1 MTASSPSPEPILAP
15 LLLGLTVVT
24 GLVDAVSYLAL
35 GHVFTANMT
44 GNVVFLGF
52 AAAGGKGLSAPR
64 SGTAVVAFLLGA
76 VIGGGKG
83 AGPGAGPRQRRTR
96 GAFWGE
102 GGPVFAAVGRAPRPP
117 PGSGLRHRPGPP
129 PGT

>member
-1 MTASSPSPEPILAP
+1 MTASSPSPEPVLVP

-52 AAAGGKGLSAPR
+52 AAAGGNGRAAPR
-64 SGTAVVAFLLGA
+64 SGTS
-76 VIGGGKG
+76 G
-83 AGPGAGPRQRRTR
+83 AGLLP
-96 GAFWGE
+96 
-102 GGPVFAAVGRAPRPP
+102 RAPAGRGMGRRPSGLPP
-117 PGSGLRHRPGPP
+117 PGSARALR
-129 PGT
+129 

>member
-35 GHVFTANMT
+35 GPEFTANMT

-52 AAAGGKGLSAPR
+52 AAAGGNGLSAPR
-64 SGTAVVAFLLGA
+64 SGTAVVAFLIGA
-76 VIGGGKG
+76 VI
-83 AGPGAGPRQRRTR
+83 AGRMVRCSSGGPRHRGTR
-96 GAFWGE
+96 
-102 GGPVFAAVGRAPRPP
+102 VAVGARAGQMIR
-117 PGSGLRHRPGPP
+117 S
-129 PGT
+129 

>member
-1 MTASSPSPEPILAP
+1 MTASSPSPEPVLVP

-83 AGPGAGPRQRRTR
+83 GGPGGGPPRPPAR
-96 GAFWGE
+96 GAVVGP
-102 GGPVFAAVGRAPRPP
+102 GGPVFGCAGARPPAPPRP
-117 PGSGLRHRPGPP
+117 S
-129 PGT
+129 

>member
-1 MTASSPSPEPILAP
+1 MTASSPSPEPVLVP

-52 AAAGGKGLSAPR
+52 AAAGGRGLSAPR
-64 SGTAVVAFLLGA
+64 SGTAVVAVLIGA
-76 VIGGGKG
+76 VIGGRGG
-83 AGPGAGPRQRRTR
+83 AGV
-96 GAFWGE
+96 
-102 GGPVFAAVGRAPRPP
+102 GGRPP
-117 PGSGLRHRPGPP
+117 PPRARAPVWGGGGRVGCRLGPAP
-129 PGT
+129 PSP

>member
-1 MTASSPSPEPILAP
+1 MTASSPSPEPVLVP

-52 AAAGGKGLSAPR
+52 AAAGGRGLSAPR
-64 SGTAVVAFLLGA
+64 SGTAVVAFPS
-76 VIGGGKG
+76 V
-83 AGPGAGPRQRRTR
+83 P
-96 GAFWGE
+96 
-102 GGPVFAAVGRAPRPP
+102 
-117 PGSGLRHRPGPP
+117 
-129 PGT
+129 

>member
-1 MTASSPSPEPILAP
+1 MTASSPSPEPVLLP
-15 LLLGLTVVT
+15 RLLGLTVVT

-52 AAAGGKGLSAPR
+52 AAAGGNGLSAPR

-76 VIGGGKG
+76 VIGGRMATGLSG
-83 AGPGAGPRQRRTR
+83 GPRHRWTGVAFGAEEGAVVGAMALGIEAIR
-96 GAFWGE
+96 GY
-102 GGPVFAAVGRAPRPP
+102 AVRP
-117 PGSGLRHRPGPP
+117 L
-129 PGT
+129 